1 MLALRLDML
10 LDDPAPDV
18 RGVLAAGR
26 PLDAGGLRVPGG
38 IKGRDQ
44 FHYVPGAYLTC
55 LALFGGA
62 DRGDVAMLMRRSG
75 EHARLERPRSGA
87 KLRMRKYT
95 AENARH
101 ANGSYVVAHD
111 DRAHVAECMPPDARG
126 RHRRVWDDRRR
137 KR

>member
-1 MLALRLDML
+1 M
-10 LDDPAPDV
+10 
-18 RGVLAAGR
+18 LAAGR

-44 FHYVPGAYLTC
+44 FHYFPGSYLTC
-55 LALFGGA
+55 VALFGGA
-62 DRGDVAMLMRRSG
+62 DRGDVARLMRRAG
-75 EHARLERPRSGA
+75 EHARLERARSGA